1 MIEIEG
7 ALKKDYPLPKV
18 SPQARTEGRKDPVVL
33 QWDPWEGHLQ
43 VTDKII
49 VAVNLVVVIV
59 FMVVVVDVV
68 VERAPAGKHHLHRHH
83 HCCRLPPSSSLSSM
97 STPPDDH
104 ISLES
109 QIFSHFCTLTEIDKK
124 KSSQEGSHQQKK
136 DSSVRAAPEQVD
148 QDNMSYKM

>member
-1 MIEIEG
+1 M
-7 ALKKDYPLPKV
+7 LKKKEKIDYLLL
-18 SPQARTEGRKDPVVL
+18 QARTEGRKDPVVL

-43 VTDKII
+43 VTDNII
-49 VAVNLVVVIV
+49 VVVNLVVVIV
-59 FMVVVVDVV
+59 FMVVDVDVV
-68 VERAPAGKHHLHRHH
+68 VGLAGKHHLHRHH

-109 QIFSHFCTLTEIDKK
+109 QIFSHFCTLTELDKK
-124 KSSQEGSHQQKK
+124 NSSQEGSHQQKK

-148 QDNMSYKM
+148 QDYILNKM